1 MTSYKPEI
9 GYVSSTGIFVFLS
22 LSHPKKITTTVKK
35 VEIKLDFAIF
45 LIE

>member
-35 VEIKLDFAIF
+35 SATETALGNF
-45 LIE
+45 LM